1 MQGANPAS
9 TEIEL
14 DLDTRK
20 TPVAEKDIAI
30 SSAEES
36 SEEWKAGRQEWL
48 IIITLVVI
56 STMASL
62 DATILV
68 PVLPVSINFTS

>member
-1 MQGANPAS
+1 MQGAVPTS

-20 TPVAEKDIAI
+20 THVAEKDIAI
-30 SSAEES
+30 SSAEGPL
-36 SEEWKAGRQEWL
+36 EEWKAGRQEWL

-68 PVLPVSINFTS
+68 PVLPVSINGTS

>member
-1 MQGANPAS
+1 MQAAVPAS

-20 TPVAEKDIAI
+20 THVAEKDIAI
-30 SSAEES
+30 SPAEGPL
-36 SEEWKAGRQEWL
+36 EEWKAGRQEWL

-56 STMASL
+56 STVASL

-68 PVLPVSINFTS
+68 PVLPVSVNGTS